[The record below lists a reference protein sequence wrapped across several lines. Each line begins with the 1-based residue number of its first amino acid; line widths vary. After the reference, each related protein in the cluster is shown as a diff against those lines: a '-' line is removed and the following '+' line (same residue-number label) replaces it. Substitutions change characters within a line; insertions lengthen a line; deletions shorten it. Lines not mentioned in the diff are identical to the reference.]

1 MVVLCMVSLTEA
13 QFWKQFFEAS
23 ANVSLSNYAEAA
35 IEDSSMNQDVESSH
49 AESET
54 RSEESL
60 YTSPSRAYEEEDDIT
75 ITTPGP
81 QRNRRSDDED
91 DPLLTSPSLPH
102 NHSTPRMPGSATG
115 KRRAKGNDDSLTKVS
130 DVPSPYEKLRQE
142 MRGGKTPAHGNA
154 PITPGKRPPALPDM
168 SMTPGSSPFDMPEST
183 FKTGANKDAILHQGI
198 LGRTYRV
205 AATPMTA
212 RRTQILDTAMSS
224 PDEPEPQLRMEYFS
238 SPMKPGYSVQ
248 TPGRKEAVER
258 QRMERRRSSK
268 GVQNDTRELDFGEAT
283 RGRAGYTAR
292 SMLDWASDD
301 DEIPEMSPP
310 KTIHFGL
317 GGNPLIQTPGMLKL
331 PVTLY
336 TC

>member
-1 MVVLCMVSLTEA
+1 
-13 QFWKQFFEAS
+13 
-23 ANVSLSNYAEAA
+23 
-35 IEDSSMNQDVESSH
+35 MNQDIEGSHTENES
-49 AESET
+49 

-60 YTSPSRAYEEEDDIT
+60 HTSPSRAYEDEDDIT
-75 ITTPGP
+75 ITTPG
-81 QRNRRSDDED
+81 RNRGSDDDD
-91 DPLLTSPSLPH
+91 DPLLTSPSIPH

-115 KRRAKGNDDSLTKVS
+115 KMKAKGREDTVTKIS

-142 MRGGKTPAHGNA
+142 MRGGKAPAHGNA

-183 FKTGANKDAILHQGI
+183 FKSAANKDAILHQGI

-238 SPMKPGYSVQ
+238 SPMKSPLKPGYTVQ

-258 QRMERRRSSK
+258 QRAERRRSSK

-283 RGRAGYTAR
+283 RGRSGYTAR
-292 SMLDWASDD
+292 SMLEWASDD

-317 GGNPLIQTPGMLKL
+317 GGNPLIQTPGMFRH
-331 PVTLY
+331 PTSVGSR
-336 TC
+336 